1 MLPVAILAG
10 GLATRL
16 RPLTER
22 IPKAM
27 IGVRGEPFAY
37 HQLRL
42 LRSQGIDRVVFCV
55 GHFGEQIVAAVGDG
69 AKFGLE
75 VAYSHDGPRLLG
87 TAGALR
93 ASLPLLGR
101 EFFVLYGDSFLAC
114 DYSAVEQRYRA
125 AGKSALMT
133 VFQNEGRWDGS
144 NVEYSDARIVA
155 YSKTRRNPRMRH
167 IDFGLGVLSAQV
179 LEDRVT
185 ADEPQDLA
193 TLYEALA
200 DASDLAAFEATQ
212 RFYEVGSLSGLQE
225 FEAHLQRGEYR

>member
-22 IPKAM
+22 VPKAM
-27 IGVRGEPFAY
+27 IEVRGEPFAF

-42 LRSQGIDRVVFCV
+42 LRAQGIERVVFCV
-55 GHFGEQIVAAVGDG
+55 GHLGEQIEGAVGDG
-69 AKFGLE
+69 ARFGLQ

-93 ASLPLLGR
+93 AALPLLGG

-114 DYSAVEQRYRA
+114 DYSEVELRYRS

-133 VFQNEGRWDGS
+133 VFHNEGRWDGS
-144 NVEYSDARIVA
+144 NVEFAHPRIIA

-167 IDFGLGVLSAQV
+167 IDFGLGVLAARV
-179 LEDRVT
+179 LADRVN
-185 ADEPQDLA
+185 AGEPQDLA
-193 TLYEALA
+193 NIYEALA
-200 DASDLAAFEATQ
+200 GASDLAAFEATQ
-212 RFYEVGSLSGLQE
+212 RFYEVGSFTGLQE
-225 FEAHLQRGEYR
+225 FETYLDAGAHR